1 MAGTSARGKD
11 LHQIDGGWYVAI
23 GLDRQSAKTG
33 SSRRRVPLHRALIA
47 EGFLAY
53 AQTKGGNERLFS
65 SWAGDNVSK
74 CMRGTVGIT
83 DEKKGPSHSWR
94 HRFEDEGRAA
104 GIEEDIR
111 DALSGHRNARI
122 GREYGHGYIDLQRR
136 STRYRR
142 RRDL

>member
-74 CMRGTVGIT
+74 WVKARSVSRTKRKVRAIHGGIVSRT
-83 DEKKGPSHSWR
+83 KGARQASR
-94 HRFEDEGRAA
+94 RTFATLCRAPKPGSA
-104 GIEEDIR
+104 ASTATATPTPGFC
-111 DALSGHRNARI
+111 I
-122 GREYGHGYIDLQRR
+122 GL
-136 STRYRR
+136 
-142 RRDL
+142 